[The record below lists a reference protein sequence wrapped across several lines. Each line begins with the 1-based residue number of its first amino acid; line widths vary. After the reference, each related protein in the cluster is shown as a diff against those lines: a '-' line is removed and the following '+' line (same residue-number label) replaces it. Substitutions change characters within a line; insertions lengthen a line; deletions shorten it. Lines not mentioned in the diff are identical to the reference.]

1 MKLLLLSCAL
11 TAGMATSGCTSKSK
25 EGMVERGP
33 YLVGS
38 TNMEIAPEYADI
50 GDDAMHDYLL
60 GRPADSGEPRYLADI
75 LNYPESAWITS
86 VNVPNDPGMYGP
98 AGGRVM
104 DVVYYVVF
112 PQSGEEKKE
121 PYAFPYQDALYG
133 SFENM
138 LAPGEKPSIADGQ
151 DRYPLIILAHG
162 SSAHGMFDVRHAH
175 NLASQGYIVAGI
187 NYGDDRTT
195 LQNSFNHNH
204 HVSYLRPLLTKAVLD
219 SLLESEQFGDRI
231 DTENIGISGHSFGG
245 FTALAVMGGKFQGN
259 MASVSDSRIKA
270 GVLSAPWVGGE
281 YNGNNFFP
289 FGDDN
294 AGLDKVDAP
303 LIWFFGTRDD
313 VTRASFILPA
323 SRQTSGPTYVV
334 EMIGQE
340 HNFEDDSW
348 QDRDNWESLFFS
360 AYLKNDQASL
370 EALKTTRSMEGGNND
385 EQLFEYQ
392 R

>member
-1 MKLLLLSCAL
+1 
-11 TAGMATSGCTSKSK
+11 
-25 EGMVERGP
+25 
-33 YLVGS
+33 
-38 TNMEIAPEYADI
+38 
-50 GDDAMHDYLL
+50 
-60 GRPADSGEPRYLADI
+60 
-75 LNYPESAWITS
+75 
-86 VNVPNDPGMYGP
+86 
-98 AGGRVM
+98 
-104 DVVYYVVF
+104 
-112 PQSGEEKKE
+112 
-121 PYAFPYQDALYG
+121 
-133 SFENM
+133 
-138 LAPGEKPSIADGQ
+138 
-151 DRYPLIILAHG
+151 
-162 SSAHGMFDVRHAH
+162 
-175 NLASQGYIVAGI
+175 
-187 NYGDDRTT
+187 
-195 LQNSFNHNH
+195 
-204 HVSYLRPLLTKAVLD
+204 
-219 SLLESEQFGDRI
+219 
-231 DTENIGISGHSFGG
+231 
-245 FTALAVMGGKFQGN
+245 MGGKFQGN
-259 MASVSDSRIKA
+259 MSSVSDSRITA

-294 AGLDKVDAP
+294 AGLDKVGAP